1 MAKFDCVLLDF
12 DGTVADTS
20 EGIFEG
26 IRYGIRMEGLPM
38 PSPESMKTF
47 IGPPLNEGFRNH
59 FPEASDGQIEMMI
72 IHYRAKYSVSG
83 YYKFKLFDGMEDLLL
98 TLRENGIKTGVATSK
113 PQVFMDHIAKTCDL
127 EKYFDVIVGAES
139 DKLDAGKKDIIE
151 KAFNSLKVH
160 GCEKP
165 VMVGDT
171 KFDIIGAREAGVP
184 SIAVTFGFGSV
195 DEMIVNGANYVA
207 KNCEEIKNIVFGK

>member
-1 MAKFDCVLLDF
+1 MSNFDCVLLDF

-26 IRYGIRMEGLPM
+26 IRYAIRMEGLPQ
-38 PSPESMKTF
+38 PSPEEMSSF
-47 IGPPLNEGFRNH
+47 IGPPLNVGFGSH
-59 FPEASDGQIEMMI
+59 FPGISQEQIDMLI
-72 IHYRAKYSVSG
+72 IHYRARYSVDG
-83 YYKFKLFDGMEDLLL
+83 YYKFKLYDGMEELLL
-98 TLRENGIKTGVATSK
+98 SLREAGIKTAIASSK
-113 PQVFMDHIAKTCDL
+113 PQVFIDHILKTCDL
-127 EKYFDVIVGAES
+127 ERFFDAAIGA
-139 DKLDAGKKDIIE
+139 DADVLHSGKKEIVE
-151 KAFNSLKVH
+151 KAFNALRAY

-171 KFDIIGAREAGVP
+171 KFDIIGAKDAGVP

-207 KNCEEIKNIVFGK
+207 KSCDEIKKIVFG

>member
-38 PSPESMKTF
+38 PHPDEMRTF

-59 FPEASDGQIEMMI
+59 FPDITDEQIEQLI
-72 IHYRAKYSVSG
+72 IHYRARYSVDG
-83 YYKFKLFDGMEDLLL
+83 YYKFKLYDGMEDLLL
-98 TLRENGIKTGVATSK
+98 TLKANGIKTGIATSK
-113 PQVFMDHIAKTCDL
+113 PQVFIDHIVKTCDL
-127 EKYFDVIVGAES
+127 AHLFDVVVGAET
-139 DKLDAGKKDIIE
+139 DVLHGGKKEIIE
-151 KAFNSLKVH
+151 KAYNLLKPC

-165 VMVGDT
+165 LMVGDT
-171 KFDIIGAREAGVP
+171 KFDILGAKDAGVP
-184 SIAVTFGFGSV
+184 SMAVTFGFGSV
-195 DEMIVNGANYVA
+195 DEMIIAGANYVVN
-207 KNCEEIKNIVFGK
+207 NCEEIKDIVL